1 MLSGRRLFDGETVSH
16 VLAGVLKDTPDF
28 SALPAA
34 TPPRIVEL
42 VQRCLRKKPRE
53 RLQSIGDARLAL
65 EEALADPHL
74 GEVALPVPAKG
85 APAARRSLLPWILA
99 VAGIVVAALSGALWL
114 GSASRGAGVRVVH
127 ASLVAPEGTGFT
139 DYFALSPDG
148 RRVVFEALE
157 QATGARALWLREL
170 DRGEATKLESTAGGD
185 TPFWSPDG
193 TQIAFFADG
202 KLKRLDL
209 RGGPAQTICDAPT
222 PRGGA
227 WGPDGRIV
235 FSPAFRAGLS
245 IVPAT
250 GGAPQPLTTLD
261 AAREEK
267 SHRFPVF
274 LPGGKVLLFLVQTAE
289 GGARNDNSAIEVL
302 ELASGK
308 RTRLLA
314 ANASPLY
321 SSAGQLLYWREGT
334 LFAQRFDASGP
345 SLLGEPVA
353 IASPVAFTQ
362 NEQVLASVSNEGTL
376 LYRAGSR
383 GSFSSLVWLD
393 RAGLGVKPLREKELF
408 ADFALSPDARRLAF
422 AVNSAGQGATDL
434 WVYDLE
440 RDAASRLTFEE
451 GGEDWPVWSSDGRF
465 LYYASDRRNDGTIFR
480 RASDGTG
487 APEEIATTPQGIWP
501 LAASHDNR
509 WLAIGAVG
517 GSTSTDIQR
526 FDLATGAI
534 TPLVETPFL
543 DEAAAISPDDR
554 WIAYASEQSGRWEI
568 YVQALVGERGRW
580 QVSNEGGQR
589 PRWRADGRE
598 LYFFT
603 RPDRL
608 MAVDVEPGA
617 VPRFSTPRELF
628 REPIENFDAA
638 PDGQHFVALRS
649 ADTAAHRPLTLIT
662 NWPQLLPQK

>member
-1 MLSGRRLFDGETVSH
+1 M
-16 VLAGVLKDTPDF
+16 
-28 SALPAA
+28 
-34 TPPRIVEL
+34 
-42 VQRCLRKKPRE
+42 
-53 RLQSIGDARLAL
+53 
-65 EEALADPHL
+65 
-74 GEVALPVPAKG
+74 
-85 APAARRSLLPWILA
+85 
-99 VAGIVVAALSGALWL
+99 
-114 GSASRGAGVRVVH
+114 
-127 ASLVAPEGTGFT
+127 GTGFT

-148 RRVVFEALE
+148 RRVVFESLDRE
-157 QATGARALWLREL
+157 TGARGLWLREL
-170 DRGEATKLESTAGGD
+170 DRGEATKLESTSGGD

-193 TQIAFFADG
+193 SQIAFFADG

-261 AAREEK
+261 VAREEK

-274 LPGGKVLLFLVQTAE
+274 LPGGERILFLVQTAE
-289 GGARNDNSAIEVL
+289 GGARNDASAIEVL
-302 ELASGK
+302 ELASGE
-308 RTRLLA
+308 RTRLIA

-321 SSAGQLLYWREGT
+321 SSAGQLLFWREGT

-345 SLLGEPVA
+345 RLLGEPAA

-434 WVYDLE
+434 WVYDLS

-501 LAASHDNR
+501 LAASHDDR
-509 WLAIGAVG
+509 WLAIGSVG

-526 FDLATGAI
+526 FDLATRAI

-543 DEAAAISPDDR
+543 DQDPAISPDDR

-568 YVQALVGERGRW
+568 YVQALGGERGRW

-628 REPIENFDAA
+628 REPIESFDAA

-649 ADTAAHRPLTLIT
+649 ADTAVNRPLTLIT
-662 NWPQLLPQK
+662 QLAAAAAAEMSPRG